1 MTETETQAA
10 RIIRLCGIE
19 NLARWTGVS
28 TTSVYRWD
36 HAKEKGGSGGLIPV
50 TYHQPILTGATA
62 EGIVLT
68 PDDFFP
74 AAARPKAEPVA
85 GSGEAAA

>member
-1 MTETETQAA
+1 MTDTETQAA

-19 NLARWTGVS
+19 TLARWAGVS

-50 TYHQPILTGATA
+50 TYHQAILDGAIA
-62 EGIVLT
+62 EGISLT

-74 AAARPKAEPVA
+74 AASRPKVEQNSS
-85 GSGEAAA
+85 SGDAAA

>member
-10 RIIRLCGIE
+10 RLIRLCGIE

-36 HAKEKGGSGGLIPV
+36 HAKEKGGSGGLVPV
-50 TYHQPILTGATA
+50 TYHRPILDGATA
-62 EGIVLT
+62 EGIAIT
-68 PDDFFP
+68 TNDFFP
-74 AAARPKAEPVA
+74 GLAEARAAEADND
-85 GSGEAAA
+85 EAAA